1 MSNLSIVM
9 SAAVEAGMRTSSALF
24 AEAVIRQ
31 LGDEGVLNCSV
42 QKVLEMFDFNT
53 IKTVSKRSVAAKKVR
68 AKQAKAAKAAAA
80 PKTAKPEMLLPFC
93 GEIVDDWCKGVRFNH
108 GLHTQCTNA
117 MTDGRYCKTCTK
129 SAGNSAS
136 SKPTYGDI
144 DDRALHGVDYRDPKG
159 KRTAPFANIVEK
171 EGLDIDAAKEAA
183 AKMGWTIPDEQLVK
197 RAVTRGRPAKS
208 AAVSDT
214 SSESSTVSVK
224 VKRGRKPKLVIKQ
237 SQDDL
242 IAKLVSEAAE
252 DALSVSSAVS
262 EPETVNQKVTISA
275 AEKVVMAQAKAAKA
289 AEKLAKAAE
298 KLAKAQAKADAKAAK
313 EAEKAAKEAEKLAKA
328 QAKAEAKAAKEAE
341 KLAKEAEKLAKAQAK
356 AEAKAAKEAEKLA
369 KEAEKLAKT
378 EAKEAEKLAK
388 ETEKLAKA
396 QAKADAK
403 AIKEAEKLAKAEA
416 KAEAKAAKEA
426 EKLAKAEA
434 KAAKES
440 EDALATMAAV
450 DDELDA
456 ESVVETDEEDDEPT
470 LNLTP
475 DMVTEIDGGKFFLV
489 PHYAGYDNF
498 LFTMDGSMFGI
509 LDKETG
515 QIQEVESDD

>member
-93 GEIVDDWCKGVRFNH
+93 GKIVDDWCKGVRFNH

-298 KLAKAQAKADAKAAK
+298 KLAKAQAKAQAKADAKAAK

-403 AIKEAEKLAKAEA
+403 AIKETEKLAKAQA

-426 EKLAKAEA
+426 EKLAKAQAKADA

-456 ESVVETDEEDDEPT
+456 ESVVETDSRR
-470 LNLTP
+470 
-475 DMVTEIDGGKFFLV
+475 
-489 PHYAGYDNF
+489 
-498 LFTMDGSMFGI
+498 TMSR
-509 LDKETG
+509 L
-515 QIQEVESDD
+515 